1 MTHELIE
8 FFMTLGSF
16 CRGIFKLLVK
26 FQLENKDNPSYTG
39 THILKT
45 LKRCTDFHLNFM
57 ILMFSFHCVQGC
69 HSKISTSVVERHSWL
84 TLTSLWGL
92 SWLSSET
99 TNWYGHARYS
109 AVSIIPSSHS
119 VSQLSAFSGVSHLT
133 FIPMILQ
140 GGDGVEYLMVAV
152 DTNTLTD
159 FLENEEGDWEGGFE
173 LVSPYQQID
182 LICLNQS
189 LAVLP

>member
-8 FFMTLGSF
+8 FFMILGYF

-57 ILMFSFHCVQGC
+57 ILMFYFHCVQGC

-119 VSQLSAFSGVSHLT
+119 VSQLSASSGVSHLHL
-133 FIPMILQ
+133 FPWFFR
-140 GGDGVEYLMVAV
+140 VEMEWSTWWSLW
-152 DTNTLTD
+152 TRTH
-159 FLENEEGDWEGGFE
+159 W
-173 LVSPYQQID
+173 QISWRTKRVTEKAALD
-182 LICLNQS
+182 LYHHTS
-189 LAVLP
+189 K